1 MAGTEQVRAYEVQI
15 KGANS
20 VKELK
25 QEIQNLRDKLVQL
38 DSGSEEYSKTVDKL
52 IADENK
58 LKEVLSAGK
67 DTISSSTGTYNALV
81 TELNEL
87 KKSYSEVTSETEK
100 AKISERI
107 SEINEELKETKNI
120 NSIKEL
126 KEHIASL
133 RDSLVGLDDTSEEY
147 SNTVDE
153 LIASQKKLSSIM
165 SVSKENAKGA
175 EGSYNSLVKEMRD
188 LKTVWREV
196 GSETERAKIGERISE
211 INEELKRMDSTIGNN
226 QRKVGSYEDAIK
238 SALVTPQQEL
248 KKLKKE
254 LAGMEQGTAEYNA
267 TFKRMAEL
275 THDITEQQEMLR
287 WSSADLGDILGN
299 LTGVAQGVAGGFS
312 ALNAVSGLIGDG
324 NEDVEEAMLT
334 TQRWLQLIQ
343 GLGALEELGDRIKG
357 LWQGLKNFASS
368 QNTAVASMG
377 DFKDKA
383 EAVEGTTAQV
393 SQAINTQS
401 TSMKQATNA
410 TKELKDGTKELAS
423 AQGELND
430 EDIRALA
437 ISNRRIAVVEAG
449 IAKAKKMAEESG
461 NVSAKTQQ
469 NIKVLEK
476 LIEEERE
483 NNKLLTK
490 RIKDT
495 KTAAKEEKVLGNST
509 SWLTKQTQKLN
520 ATFVTMSGSTNVF
533 RAGLGKAGVAVMALG
548 ATIKAALI
556 STGIGLLIVALG
568 TAVSW
573 LWKFVDGTAKAE
585 ERTKKLNEAT
595 DKLNES
601 LETQDKAWERKEKM
615 MRAQGASYEE
625 LYKSERKH
633 LQTKL
638 AEVQAVLATQK
649 AVAKDIGQRRLQKA
663 KYDEFRQ
670 TLEDLVK
677 QEKELKTAIKDLDWD
692 KEVKAVEDATK
703 AAKEQT
709 EAQKKL
715 AEERIANFKKEQEE
729 AKKLY
734 DTLKDYYRT
743 DLEKLTLKYKEEM
756 ALISKMNADKKTI
769 LKAQNLLTK
778 KYNIEA
784 EEIQLSATR
793 KIWDEIRENNKKRMS
808 LIESDTKEMFD
819 AQIKEAEK
827 YRDNLQSTLDTINAT
842 NGEDTSK
849 DFAYLN
855 AFEGLDINSMDEFNI
870 ELALAEKNVKDLQKA
885 LLEFQSAKIMEQ
897 VGKDF
902 EDLSKEAQIGMERFE
917 MAIEKGS
924 TEGNKLIKGFYTGI
938 SPKEMRS
945 QLEERY
951 QLQAEYLQKE
961 LELYQ
966 EAIKQQNLTDE
977 DRATLT
983 ANINNIRIAQQDLL
997 TQKTIES
1004 NYLIMDS
1011 YQNMSSSLQGIAS
1024 SITDVLSSVSD
1035 IIMSNAEAQLEAGE
1049 ITEEEYNRQFE
1060 KSKAIQIATATI
1072 NTIAGALGAFMGIT
1086 KDTGGWGIAFAIAQA
1101 TAVFASGM
1109 AEIQKI
1115 KNTKPNSSNSGG
1127 ADGRYAEV
1135 TPNQTSDYNPTLIQN
1150 VTNGQ
1155 ETEDLANALSKTPIK
1170 AYVVESDIT
1179 NAQSK
1184 AQQRSMESTF

>member
-1 MAGTEQVRAYEVQI
+1 MEQIKAYEVKI
-15 KGANS
+15 NGIDS
-20 VKELK
+20 VKALK

-38 DSGSEEYSKTVDKL
+38 DSGTEEYSKIVNKL
-52 IADENK
+52 VEDEKK

-67 DTISSSTGTYNALV
+67 DTISSSVGNYNALV
-81 TELNEL
+81 VELNDL
-87 KKSYSEVTSETEK
+87 KKAYNEVTSVTEK

-120 NSIKEL
+120 NSLKEL

-165 SVSKENAKGA
+165 SVSKENTNGAK
-175 EGSYNSLVKEMRD
+175 GSYNAFVKEMRD

-196 GSETERAKIGERISE
+196 GSETERMKIGERISE

-275 THDITEQQEMLR
+275 THDITEQQELLR

-299 LTGVAQGVAGGFS
+299 LAGVAQGVAGGFS
-312 ALNAVSGLIGDG
+312 ALNAVSGLISDG

-334 TQRWLQLIQ
+334 AQRWLQLIQ

-393 SQAINTQS
+393 SQSINTQS

-410 TKELKDGTKELAS
+410 TKELAS

-430 EDIRALA
+430 EDIRAIA
-437 ISNRRIAVVEAG
+437 ISQNKIALTKARI
-449 IAKAKKMAEESG
+449 I
-461 NVSAKTQQ
+461 KTQEQ
-469 NIKVLEK
+469 IKVDGDENGVLQSRIKFLES
-476 LIEEERE
+476 LLDEERE
-483 NNKLLTK
+483 HY
-490 RIKDT
+490 
-495 KTAAKEEKVLGNST
+495 KVLSKKTQITKNAEKADKALGTST
-509 SWLTKQTQKLN
+509 SWLSKQTQKLN
-520 ATFVTMSGSTNVF
+520 TAFITMSGSTNKF
-533 RAGLGKAGVAVMALG
+533 IAGMGKAGVAVMGLG

-568 TAVSW
+568 TAISW
-573 LWKFVDGTAKAE
+573 LWKYVDGSAKAE
-585 ERTKKLNEAT
+585 ERTKKLGEAT

-601 LETQDKAWERKEKM
+601 LEKQDKAWERKEKM

-638 AEVQAVLATQK
+638 SEVQAVLATQQ

-677 QEKELKTAIKDLDWD
+677 QEKELKTAIDDLDWD
-692 KEVKAVEDATK
+692 KQVKAVEDTTK
-703 AAKEQT
+703 AEKAQT

-808 LIESDTKEMFD
+808 IIESDTKEMFD
-819 AQIKEAEK
+819 AQIKEAER
-827 YRDNLQSTLDTINAT
+827 YRDSLQSTLDTINAT

-870 ELALAEKNVKDLQKA
+870 ELALAEKKVKDLQKA

-902 EDLSKEAQIGMERFE
+902 EDLSEKAQVGMERFD

-924 TEGNKLIKGFYTGI
+924 TEGSKLIKGFYTGI

-961 LELYQ
+961 LELYR

-983 ANINNIRIAQQDLL
+983 SNINAIQIAQQDLM

-1011 YQNMSSSLQGIAS
+1011 YQNMSTSLQGIAS

-1035 IIMSNAEAQLEAGE
+1035 IIMANAEAQLEAGE

-1115 KNTKPNSSNSGG
+1115 KNTKPNSNGNGG

-1135 TPNQTSDYNPTLIQN
+1135 MPNPTSDYNPTLVQN
-1150 VTNGQ
+1150 TTGAE
-1155 ETEDLANALSKTPIK
+1155 ETENLANAMKGVNLWVS
-1170 AYVVESDIT
+1170 VSDID
-1179 NAQSK
+1179 K
-1184 AQQRSMESTF
+1184 AQEKGKVRVSESTF